1 MIRFRTLAC
10 VSVASLLVFHPL
22 APTALAQGTDTATG
36 LTQSRRSPT
45 SEESKG
51 DATSSVVH
59 AGAGTSSATTTG
71 YSGKAQSSQTSPST
85 KPQGQIDVP
94 PLPDASL
101 CDSYK
106 DGPAHQGCL
115 QIVLRQKGTA
125 Q

>member
-1 MIRFRTLAC
+1 M
-10 VSVASLLVFHPL
+10 LVVHPQ
-22 APTALAQGTDTATG
+22 APAVLAQGSDTATG
-36 LTQSRRSPT
+36 LTQSRRSG
-45 SEESKG
+45 ESKG
-51 DATSSVVH
+51 GATSSLVH

-71 YSGKAQSSQTSPST
+71 YSGKEPSSQTSPST

-94 PLPDASL
+94 PLPDAGL

-106 DGPAHQGCL
+106 DTPVHQGCL